1 MSMIF
6 FQRKNWLADE
16 NEITN
21 SKLREFMEE
30 NSRLKLEI
38 DNAEILTGRLLAV
51 ENCKLSLF

>member
-1 MSMIF
+1 
-6 FQRKNWLADE
+6 
-16 NEITN
+16 
-21 SKLREFMEE
+21 MEE